1 MELRDIVARWI
12 VNNEAINSYLSM
24 LKKMQVNSDEIIRR
38 AIYPA
43 AGIMAD
49 AIKKEV
55 DNLPIVSPKE
65 IGTENKKL
73 KGITSKQKE
82 GLQDSLGISPMK
94 ERDGIISAKIG
105 FDGYNSVKTKKFPNG
120 QPNAMIAR
128 SINSG
133 TSFREKT
140 QFMDKAIR
148 KNRKKVEKE
157 IEKQLDEQIKKI
169 MNKEVKK

>member
-65 IGTENKKL
+65 RGTENK
-73 KGITSKQKE
+73 KE

-94 ERDGIISAKIG
+94 ERDGVISAKIG

-169 MNKEVKK
+169 MK

>member
-12 VNNEAINSYLSM
+12 VNNEAINFYLSM

-65 IGTENKKL
+65 RGTENKKL

-169 MNKEVKK
+169 MK

>member
-24 LKKMQVNSDEIIRR
+24 LKKMQVNSNEIIRK

-49 AIKKEV
+49 AIKNEI
-55 DNLPIVSPKE
+55 DNLPTVHPRKK
-65 IGTENKKL
+65 GTETNKL
-73 KGITSKQKE
+73 QGITSKQKE
-82 GLQDSLGISPMK
+82 GLQESLGISPMK
-94 ERDGIISAKIG
+94 EENGIISTKIG
-105 FDGYNSVKTKKFPNG
+105 FDGYNGVKTKNFPHG
-120 QPNAMIAR
+120 QPNVMIAR

-157 IEKQLDEQIKKI
+157 IEKQFDEQIKKI
-169 MNKEVKK
+169 MK

>member
-65 IGTENKKL
+65 RGTEK

-94 ERDGIISAKIG
+94 ERDGVISAKIG

-169 MNKEVKK
+169 MK